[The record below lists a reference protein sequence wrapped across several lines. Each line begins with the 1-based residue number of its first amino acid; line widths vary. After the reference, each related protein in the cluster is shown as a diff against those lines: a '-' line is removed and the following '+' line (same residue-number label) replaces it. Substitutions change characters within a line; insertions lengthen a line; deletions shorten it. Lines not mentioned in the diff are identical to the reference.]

1 MKPSERIKQLAQ
13 SLADD
18 MAKPHRANLT
28 QRADAL
34 PFATAAYLDEEAE
47 RRAAFE
53 ADVLKRLAEVER
65 KTSSTETVTLYEED
79 PVLGEFARLI
89 RYVKWANPEGH
100 KPRDTGGEGA

>member
-53 ADVLKRLAEVER
+53 ADVLKRLAE
-65 KTSSTETVTLYEED
+65 
-79 PVLGEFARLI
+79 RLI